1 MHHDQPDGASLPR
14 GDLPTADGHP
24 DLPLYQASALADT
37 DEIQRSLSEAATQD
51 AQRITEDAAAYD
63 MLAAADF
70 SGIAWELMADTL
82 AAYAYPVAMNWL
94 YTGEIVTLCAARQ
107 RPVTRTPHDW
117 DALTAD
123 HDEREELV
131 CETIARALRTF
142 REHALIKGRWSP
154 KGGASL
160 KTYFIGAVL
169 GEFSAVY
176 SRWASERSRRPPCIP
191 DGMESLQALPADH
204 RTTEDEII
212 GRTAVRTFLVG
223 ITDETTRT
231 AVVLSMMGY
240 SRQEVGEHLNMSAA
254 AVTMRLSRLR
264 RKRPPHQSSPSPE
277 SPDPST
283 DKEARG

>member
-1 MHHDQPDGASLPR
+1 
-14 GDLPTADGHP
+14 
-24 DLPLYQASALADT
+24 
-37 DEIQRSLSEAATQD
+37 
-51 AQRITEDAAAYD
+51 
-63 MLAAADF
+63 
-70 SGIAWELMADTL
+70 
-82 AAYAYPVAMNWL
+82 
-94 YTGEIVTLCAARQ
+94 
-107 RPVTRTPHDW
+107 
-117 DALTAD
+117 
-123 HDEREELV
+123 
-131 CETIARALRTF
+131 
-142 REHALIKGRWSP
+142 
-154 KGGASL
+154 
-160 KTYFIGAVL
+160 
-169 GEFSAVY
+169 
-176 SRWASERSRRPPCIP
+176 
-191 DGMESLQALPADH
+191 MESLQALPADH